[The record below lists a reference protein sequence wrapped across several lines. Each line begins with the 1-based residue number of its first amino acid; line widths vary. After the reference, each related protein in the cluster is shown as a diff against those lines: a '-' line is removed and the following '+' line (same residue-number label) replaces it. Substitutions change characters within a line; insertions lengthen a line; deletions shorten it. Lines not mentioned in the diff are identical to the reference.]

1 MQDIKKIVNYYK
13 RKYNTSDPFELADR
27 LNILYQFG
35 DLKYEGC
42 YMFLKNHRYIFLNQN
57 LSYHD
62 KQLVMAHELGSCTER
77 KTVIL
82 YEIKHCC
89 STQKM
94 RSKPIS
100 LQWNY

>member
-42 YMFLKNHRYIFLNQN
+42 YMFLKITDTFFEPEPVISRQATGN
-57 LSYHD
+57 
-62 KQLVMAHELGSCTER
+62 GSRARTR
-77 KTVIL
+77 NPA
-82 YEIKHCC
+82 
-89 STQKM
+89 QKG
-94 RSKPIS
+94 K
-100 LQWNY
+100 LLFYTK